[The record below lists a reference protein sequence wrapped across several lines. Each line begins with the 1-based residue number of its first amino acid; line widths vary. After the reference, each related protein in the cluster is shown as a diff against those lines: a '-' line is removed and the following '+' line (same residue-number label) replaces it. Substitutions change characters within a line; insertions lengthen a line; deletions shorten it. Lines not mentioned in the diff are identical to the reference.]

1 MSKAIVT
8 SLAEYVAPLNING
21 LEGRVLRLPAPKN
34 RKREILLL
42 YGSHANLE
50 RMFGLAEEF
59 NKFGAVTL
67 PDLPG
72 FGGMDSLYSIGRKPD
87 IDTMADYLASFVKMR
102 YKRRRFTIIGMSYGF
117 IVATRMLQRYPALA
131 KNVEFIVSIVGFA
144 HKDDFKIPKRT
155 FFWMKFGT
163 SILQHRLPCLVA
175 QVALKGPTIRAAYNL
190 VADRHA
196 KMKDADELERQRR
209 IDFEIVLWKCNDLR
223 TYFYTA
229 HSMFHL
235 DLCDK
240 QATVPVYHVAV
251 SSDQYFDNTIVE
263 QHLAIIYPIVH
274 VIPVTLTAHMPTIVA
289 TAKDAAP
296 FIPRKLRTILARA
309 VK

>member
-1 MSKAIVT
+1 MSKTILT
-8 SLAEYVAPLNING
+8 SLAEHVAPLNING
-21 LEGRVLRLPAPKN
+21 LEGRVLRLPPPKN

-72 FGGMDSLYSIGRKPD
+72 FGGMDSLYGIGRKPD

-117 IVATRMLQRYPALA
+117 IVATRMLQRYPAIA
-131 KNVEFIVSIVGFA
+131 KNVEFIVSIVGFV
-144 HKDDFKIPKRT
+144 HKDDFKISKRT
-155 FFWMKFGT
+155 LFWMKFGT
-163 SILQHRLPCLVA
+163 TILQHRLPCLIA
-175 QVALKGPTIRAAYNL
+175 QAAIKGPTIRAAYNL

-229 HSMFHL
+229 HNMFHL

-240 QATVPVYHVAV
+240 QATVSVYHVAV

-263 QHLAIIYPIVH
+263 QHLAIIYPTVH
-274 VIPVTLTAHMPTIVA
+274 VIPVILTAHMPTIVA

-296 FIPRKLRTILARA
+296 FIPRKLRAVLARA